1 MLYVISLLFF
11 TLLMRALMF
20 DHELAKPSP
29 NEFFTI
35 GKWDGA
41 LNTLLSLFITSTGDN
56 CPDVQT
62 PFLGSNF
69 LLYMIVVFYC
79 IFSQIVIVSV
89 MTGSYS
95 NIFQEFYT
103 NRIKILLGKDPN
115 YKKLILKAVG
125 N

>member
-1 MLYVISLLFF
+1 
-11 TLLMRALMF
+11 MRALMF